1 METRAYFPNIRFDSP
16 SEALVAIKKMSPEQK
31 ERMLLDLV
39 WKCYVRPKGLR
50 MNQIV
55 VQSYNTSVLVP

>member
-1 METRAYFPNIRFDSP
+1 MENKAFFPNIRFDNP
-16 SEALVAIKKMSPEQK
+16 SEALVAIQKMSSAQK

-50 MNQIV
+50 MKQVV